1 MMIIPN
7 DKFFGG
13 LKKLQHRS
21 GLVEM
26 ESGFLLVQ
34 IDYMEGSAIRI
45 LLMIAHTILN
55 LGIYCGKLGTVE
67 NLGQLWGT

>member
-1 MMIIPN
+1 MTI
-7 DKFFGG
+7 FSG

-21 GLVEM
+21 GLVVM
-26 ESGFLLVQ
+26 ESGFLLLQ

-45 LLMIAHTILN
+45 LLMTAHTILN

-67 NLGQLWGT
+67 NSGQLWEHDMWTF